1 MCVRLGVVASSGR
14 EVSRSLGGP
23 VAPGGQ
29 EPVWDAKGLPPGVDI
44 CLLQPGKEVQT
55 RKILL
60 VR

>member
-1 MCVRLGVVASSGR
+1 
-14 EVSRSLGGP
+14 LGGP